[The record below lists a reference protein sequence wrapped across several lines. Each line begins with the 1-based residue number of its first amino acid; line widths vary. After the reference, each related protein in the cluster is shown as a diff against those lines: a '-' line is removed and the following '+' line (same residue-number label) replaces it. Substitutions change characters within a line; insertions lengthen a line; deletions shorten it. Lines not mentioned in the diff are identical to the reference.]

1 MILYDHLFDLR
12 GEISAMDATSR
23 STLHRVLGECHEIIV
38 AYTGNEA
45 DVYAV
50 ARRLGVKIASDTDLA
65 LAVVRVVFGGDDR
78 KRESSYAAS
87 LRAAK
92 ANEDRVAALGMAK
105 WITDNGGV
113 EAIRR
118 ANAKKKNTE
127 GDDKP
132 EGKSLQERR
141 ALGMQVAR
149 KGLTQPIA
157 TVPASA
163 LTTVRPTQEGLLV
176 MLGYRDP
183 ATNDIA
189 VVGCDTNDERI
200 TQLLA
205 LLGDS
210 LETIEVE
217 RSAKSLDTALEQAAQ
232 TKDDEPAQVVDA
244 TETEEA

>member
-50 ARRLGVKIASDTDLA
+50 ARQLGVKIGNDTDLA
-65 LAVVRVVFGGDDR
+65 LAVVRIVFGGDDR
-78 KRESSYAAS
+78 KRESSYAAF
-87 LRAAK
+87 LRAAM
-92 ANEDRVAALGMAK
+92 ANQDKVAVLGMAK

-118 ANAKKKNTE
+118 ANATKKNTG

-132 EGKSLQERR
+132 EGKTLQERR

-149 KGLTQPIA
+149 KGLTRPIA

-163 LTTVRPTQEGLLV
+163 LTTVKPTPEGLLV

-189 VVGCDTNDERI
+189 VVGCDTNNEHI
-200 TQLLA
+200 THLLA

-210 LETIEVE
+210 LETVEVE
-217 RSAKSLDTALEQAAQ
+217 RSAKSLDNALAEAAQ
-232 TKDDEPAQVVDA
+232 AKDDEHPQAVNA
-244 TETEEA
+244 TETEGA

>member
-1 MILYDHLFDLR
+1 MNVQQKLENLR
-12 GEISAMDATSR
+12 GEISAMDASSR
-23 STLHRVLGECHEIIV
+23 STLHRVLDECYEIVV

-45 DVYAV
+45 EVYAA
-50 ARRLGVKIASDTDLA
+50 ARALGIKVGDNTDLA
-65 LAVVRVVFGGDDR
+65 LIVVRIVFGGDDR
-78 KRESSYAAS
+78 RRESSYAAF
-87 LRAAK
+87 LRAALAHK
-92 ANEDRVAALGMAK
+92 DKVNAIGLAK
-105 WITDNGGV
+105 WITDNGGI

-118 ANAKKKNTE
+118 ANAKKKNTN

-132 EGKSLQERR
+132 GKSLPERR

-149 KGLTQPIA
+149 KRLTQPIA
-157 TVPASA
+157 TVPALA
-163 LTTVRPTQEGLLV
+163 LTTVKPTQEGLLV

-205 LLGDS
+205 MLGDK

-217 RSAKSLDTALEQAAQ
+217 RSAKSIDDALEKAAKNEAVE
-232 TKDDEPAQVVDA
+232 TAET
-244 TETEEA
+244 TETGEA